1 MLYKVID
8 PNFILSDTYRQWPF
22 ETKTTYTIICALANN
37 KTGEFFHSIE
47 TIARHA
53 NVCKR
58 AVQRSLRRM
67 EDASVITKIERPGD
81 TSIYKYNF
89 STNIRKKD
97 RDDSPVRSDS
107 TVIPQTQ
114 RDDSPVMGVVIE
126 QSSPE
131 RLPGHPIESKNN
143 PQTLITSMFTGM
155 IPFPNKQDPNKQD
168 LTTTYSNKLL
178 SELVSKYGKE
188 KVFENAVAVS
198 KLEGIKNKGAYLRT
212 SLKGGY
218 VPTNQKQKEKE
229 EAEQR
234 RLEIEKRQKQ
244 ELAEWEQ
251 HIERVKQEGND
262 PEVQTRV
269 RAEIEKMN
277 RMFSDTKT

>member
-8 PNFILSDTYRQWPF
+8 PNFILSDTYREWPF

-47 TIARHA
+47 TIAHHA

-58 AVQRSLRRM
+58 AVQRSLRRI
-67 EDASVITKIERPGD
+67 EDVGVITKIERPGN

-97 RDDSPVRSDS
+97 RDDSLVRS
-107 TVIPQTQ
+107 
-114 RDDSPVMGVVIE
+114 DSPVMGVVTE

-131 RLPGHPIESKNN
+131 RLTGHPIESKND
-143 PQTLITSMFTGM
+143 PQAPIKSIFTDT
-155 IPFPNKQDPNKQD
+155 IPFPNKQDLNKHD
-168 LTTTYSNKLL
+168 LTTTYSDKLL
-178 SELVSKYGKE
+178 SELISKYGKE

-198 KLEGIKNKGAYLRT
+198 KLEGIKNKEAYLRS

-218 VPTNQKQKEKE
+218 VPINQKQKEKE

-244 ELAEWEQ
+244 KLIEWEQ
-251 HIERVKQEGND
+251 HIERVKQEEND
-262 PEVQTRV
+262 PEVQARI
-269 RAEIEKMN
+269 RAEFEKMN
-277 RMFSDTKT
+277 RMFNDTKT

>member
-8 PNFILSDTYRQWPF
+8 PNFILSDTYREWPF
-22 ETKTTYTIICALANN
+22 ETKTTYTIVCALANN

-47 TIARHA
+47 TIAHHA
-53 NVCKR
+53 NICKR

-67 EDASVITKIERPGD
+67 EDAGVITKIERPGD

-97 RDDSPVRSDS
+97 GDDSLVSSDS
-107 TVIPQTQ
+107 PAIPQPQ
-114 RDDSPVMGVVIE
+114 RDDPPVMGVVTDE
-126 QSSPE
+126 SSLE
-131 RLPGHPIESKNN
+131 RLPSHPIKSKND
-143 PQTLITSMFTGM
+143 PQTLIKSIFNGT
-155 IPFPNKQDPNKQD
+155 IPFPNKQDLNKQD
-168 LTTTYSNKLL
+168 LTTTYSDKLL
-178 SELVSKYGKE
+178 SELVSVYGKE

-198 KLEGIKNKGAYLRT
+198 KLEGIKNKEAYLRS

-229 EAEQR
+229 ESEQR
-234 RLEIEKRQKQ
+234 HQEAEKRQKQ
-244 ELAEWEQ
+244 KLTEWEQ
-251 HIERVKQEGND
+251 HIERVKQEEND
-262 PEVQTRV
+262 PAIQARV
-269 RAEIEKMN
+269 RVEIEKMN